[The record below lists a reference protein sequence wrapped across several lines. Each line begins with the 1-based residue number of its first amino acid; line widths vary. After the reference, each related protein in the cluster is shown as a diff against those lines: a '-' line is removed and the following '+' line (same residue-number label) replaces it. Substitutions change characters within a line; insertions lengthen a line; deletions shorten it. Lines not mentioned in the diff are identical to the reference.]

1 MNTNTSDQGL
11 LISDGPLPV
20 AVFGR
25 RPSTRAPAARPR
37 FDFRRRLRAF
47 RPGIFLASVFALFLL
62 VASISPALLVSG
74 DPLAAN
80 ARDAFEAPSSS
91 HVLGTDENGR
101 DVLTRL
107 VYGVRPS
114 LFLGLAA
121 TAVGL
126 GLGMALGL
134 TAGLGH
140 PAIDAAV
147 MRFIDLLLAFPDL
160 LLALLIIT
168 FWGRGIGNAIFA
180 IGFASVPRYTRLVRA
195 QTQAIRHSGYVE
207 ASVTLGLRPIAV
219 IFRHVLP
226 NAIKPAIILA
236 TIGIGGMISQG
247 AALSFL
253 GLGAP
258 PPSPEWGS
266 MLSVGRSYLSNAW
279 WLTAVP
285 ATALTLI
292 VISLGALARDFLRRS
307 EGKKA

>member
-1 MNTNTSDQGL
+1 MSL
-11 LISDGPLPV
+11 HPSEHPVLISDPSLSGAFGHPLALRDAV
-20 AVFGR
+20 AKR
-25 RPSTRAPAARPR
+25 RL
-37 FDFRRRLRAF
+37 DFRRYLRAF
-47 RPGIFLASVFALFLL
+47 RPGLFFSSVFALFLV
-62 VASISPALLVSG
+62 VASICPGLLVSG
-74 DPLAAN
+74 DPLEAN
-80 ARDAFEAPSSS
+80 ARDAFQAPSSA

-101 DVLTRL
+101 DVLTRI

-121 TAVGL
+121 TAIGL
-126 GLGMALGL
+126 GLGAALGL

-140 PAIDAAV
+140 FTIDSAV

-160 LLALLIIT
+160 LLALVIIT
-168 FWGRGIGNAIFA
+168 FWGRGTTNAIFA
-180 IGFASVPRYTRLVRA
+180 IGLASVPRYTRLVRA
-195 QTQAIRHSGYVE
+195 QTHAIRNSSYVE
-207 ASVTLGLRPIAV
+207 AATTLGIRPLTL

-236 TIGIGGMISQG
+236 TIGIGAKISQG

-258 PPSPEWGS
+258 PPSPEWGE

-292 VISLGALARDFLRRS
+292 VMSLGTLARDLFRRS